1 MFWECLLKECLEEVP
16 VLDIL
21 TPTSDRT
28 LTAFSGRLEHV
39 PTSSVPLTHLP

>member
-1 MFWECLLKECLEEVP
+1 MFRECLEEVL

-28 LTAFSGRLEHV
+28 FTAFSGRLEHV
-39 PTSSVPLTHLP
+39 PTSSVLLTHLP